1 MQADQWICRDF
12 LQALDPQEI
21 GTDRDKNCS
30 VQARISFDNAS
41 MNSSET
47 EIERRKEKRY
57 KVASGAYAVIGN
69 KPNKLGQINNI
80 SSSGLAFKY
89 LANEA
94 SSNGAQVMDVFVR
107 NHPFHM
113 KDIPIK
119 TVYDVELAK
128 ENPCSTV
135 LLRQQSVMFGNL
147 TEEQTSGIMHLLQ
160 HHTLGEI

>member
-1 MQADQWICRDF
+1 MDSN
-12 LQALDPQEI
+12 
-21 GTDRDKNCS
+21 K
-30 VQARISFDNAS
+30 
-41 MNSSET
+41 T

-57 KVASGAYAVIGN
+57 KVASGAFAVVGE

-89 LANEA
+89 LADEA
-94 SSNGAQVMDVFVR
+94 CSDGARVMDVFVR
-107 NHPFHM
+107 NHQFHM

-119 TVYDVELAK
+119 TIYDVELAK

-135 LLRQQSVMFGNL
+135 LLRQQSVMFGDL
-147 TEEQTSGIMHLLQ
+147 TEEQISELTHLLQ

>member
-1 MQADQWICRDF
+1 
-12 LQALDPQEI
+12 
-21 GTDRDKNCS
+21 
-30 VQARISFDNAS
+30 
-41 MNSSET
+41 MNSNKA

-57 KVASGAYAVIGN
+57 KVASGAYAVVGN

-94 SSNGAQVMDVFVR
+94 SSDGARVMDVFVR
-107 NHPFHM
+107 NNHFHM

-135 LLRQQSVMFGNL
+135 LLRQQSVMFGDM
-147 TEEQTSGIMHLLQ
+147 TEEQNSELMYLLQ
-160 HHTLGEI
+160 HHTLGEV